1 MTQQTRSRLLLSIGL
16 VALCT
21 AMRIG
26 PHPWNLTP
34 AGAIALFSGASF
46 DRKRWA
52 FLVPLASMFVS
63 DTVLELTTSHGYHSL
78 MPVVY
83 ATFALITV
91 LGMLLRSRRQAPLAV
106 AGGAVGSATLFY
118 VVTNFAMWTIS
129 TLYPKT
135 IAGLLTCYI
144 AAIPFYGTMLA
155 GDLLYATLLFGTFV
169 WLERRVPRF
178 APATR

>member
-1 MTQQTRSRLLLSIGL
+1 MIQQTRARLLLSIGL

-34 AGAIALFSGASF
+34 AGAIALFCGASF

-52 FLVPLASMFVS
+52 LLVPLASMFVS
-63 DTVLELTTSHGYHSL
+63 DTVLELTTGHGYHSL

-83 ATFALITV
+83 ATFAAITV
-91 LGMLLRSRRQAPLAV
+91 LGMLLRSRRHSPLAV
-106 AGGAVGSATLFY
+106 VGGATGSATLFY
-118 VVTNFAMWTIS
+118 VVTNFAVWTIS
-129 TLYPKT
+129 TTYPNT
-135 IAGLLTCYI
+135 LAGLAACYI

-169 WLERRVPRF
+169 RLERRVPRF
-178 APATR
+178 AATAQ